1 LDDLSAANQGIISTV
16 RVGIL
21 TVQVPFI
28 QGGAELHAHS
38 LRAALRTAGHDAD
51 IISIPFKWFPPN
63 HIAPQILAARL
74 LDVTESSGMSI
85 DRVIGLKF
93 PAYLIEHPNKV
104 LWILHQHRSAYDLWG
119 HGLGDLHGQPGGT
132 AAMQAIRESDK
143 RIIPCARRIFTNS
156 RRVSERLLRYNGI
169 DSEPLYHPPPLAE
182 RYICAEPEDFLLM
195 PSRIN
200 DTKRQ
205 TLVVQALFHV
215 RTDVRVRIV
224 GRSEGG
230 DKLEQLLALAAK
242 LPSGRVR
249 FEGAVDDKEK
259 IALYARCL
267 AVLFVPFDEDYGYV
281 TLEAMLAGKP
291 VLTCTD
297 SGGVLEFAV
306 DGETALVSEPD
317 PIAVAEAMDR
327 IWADRP
333 LARRLG
339 EHGRARYDR
348 LGISWSSVVETLLG

>member
-1 LDDLSAANQGIISTV
+1 M

-28 QGGAELHAHS
+28 QGGAELHARS
-38 LRAALRTAGHDAD
+38 LQAALRTAGHDAE
-51 IISIPFKWFPPN
+51 IISVPFKWFPPDR
-63 HIAPQILAARL
+63 IAPQMLAARL

-119 HGLGDLHGQPGGT
+119 HGLGDLHGQPGGE
-132 AAMQAIRESDK
+132 AAMQAIREADK
-143 RIIPCARRIFTNS
+143 RSIPHARRIFTNS
-156 RRVSERLLRYNGI
+156 RRVSERLLCYSGI
-169 DSEPLYHPPPLAE
+169 DSQALYHPPPLAE
-182 RYICAEPEDFLLM
+182 RYVCAEPEDFLLM

-205 TLVVQALFHV
+205 MLVVQALFHV

-230 DKLEQLLALAAK
+230 GKLEELTALAAK
-242 LPSGRVR
+242 LPAGRVC
-249 FEGAVDDKEK
+249 FDGAVDDDEK
-259 IALYARCL
+259 IRLYARCL
-267 AVLFVPFDEDYGYV
+267 AVVFVPFDEDYGYV
-281 TLEAMLAGKP
+281 TLEAMLAGKA
-291 VLTCTD
+291 VLTCAD

-317 PIAVAEAMDR
+317 PVAVAEAMDR
-327 IWADRP
+327 IWADRAF
-333 LARRLG
+333 ARRLG
-339 EHGRARYDR
+339 EQGRARYEQ
-348 LGISWSSVVETLLG
+348 LGISWNTVVETLLG

>member
-1 LDDLSAANQGIISTV
+1 V
-16 RVGIL
+16 RIGIL

-28 QGGAELHAHS
+28 QGGAEAHARG
-38 LRAALRTAGHDAD
+38 LQTALRTAGHDAE
-51 IISIPFKWFPPN
+51 IISIPFKWFTPDR
-63 HIAPQILAARL
+63 IAPQMLATRL
-74 LDVTESSGMSI
+74 LDVTESSGMPI

-119 HGLGDLHGQPGGT
+119 HGLGDLHGQPGGE
-132 AAMQAIRESDK
+132 AAMQAIREADK
-143 RIIPCARRIFTNS
+143 RSIPRARRIFTNS
-156 RRVSERLLRYNGI
+156 RRVSDRLLRYSGI
-169 DSEPLYHPPPLAE
+169 DSRPLYHPPPLAE
-182 RYICAEPEDFLLM
+182 RYAGAEPENFLLM

-205 TLVVQALFHV
+205 LLVVRALFHV
-215 RTDVRVRIV
+215 RTNVRVSIV

-230 DKLEQLLALAAK
+230 GKLEELMALAAK
-242 LPSGRVR
+242 LPPGRIR
-249 FEGAVDDKEK
+249 FHDAVDDEEK
-259 IALYARCL
+259 LRLYARCL

-327 IWADRP
+327 IWNDRA

-339 EHGRARYDR
+339 EQGRARYDQ
-348 LGISWSSVVETLLG
+348 LGISWNTVVETLLA